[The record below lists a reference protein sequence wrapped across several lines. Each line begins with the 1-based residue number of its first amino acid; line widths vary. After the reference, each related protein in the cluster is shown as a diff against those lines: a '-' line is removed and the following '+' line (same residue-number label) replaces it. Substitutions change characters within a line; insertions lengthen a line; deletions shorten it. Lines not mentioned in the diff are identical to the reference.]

1 MSTCLVVIPTYN
13 ESENISA
20 LLESILNQ
28 PVLFDVLIVD
38 DNSPDGT
45 AQLVKEKQ
53 QKYPSR
59 IHLLEREKKSGLGP
73 AYIAGFKYGLEMNYL
88 YIFEMDADFSHD
100 PDDLVRLYQTCAHDG
115 YDLAI
120 GSRYVSGVNV
130 VNWPMSRVL
139 ISFFASMYIQLITS
153 MPIKD
158 ATAGFKC
165 YHRSVLQTIDLDRIR
180 FIGYAFQIE
189 MKFTAWLYDF
199 KIKEVPIIFANRVKG
214 ESKMSTRI
222 FWEAFT
228 GVIRIKIRSLFRK
241 YNR

>member
-13 ESENISA
+13 ESENISM
-20 LLESILNQ
+20 LLEDILNQ
-28 PVLFDVLIVD
+28 SVLFDVLIVD

-45 AQLVKEKQ
+45 ALLVKEIQ
-53 QKYPSR
+53 HKYPGR
-59 IHLLEREKKSGLGP
+59 VYLLEREKKSGLGP
-73 AYIAGFKYGLEMNYL
+73 AYIAGFKYGLQQNYL

-100 PDDLVRLYQTCAHDG
+100 PDDLSRLYETCANDG

-139 ISFFASMYIQLITS
+139 VSFFASIYIQMITG

-165 YHRSVLQTIDLDRIR
+165 YHRSVLQIIDLDRIR

-199 KIKEVPIIFANRVKG
+199 KIKEVPIIFTNRTKG
-214 ESKMSTRI
+214 VSKMSSRI

-228 GVIRIKIRSLFRK
+228 GVIHMKIRSFFRK

>member
-13 ESENISA
+13 EKENINP
-20 LLESILNQ
+20 LLEDILNQ
-28 PVLFDVLIVD
+28 SVLFDVLIVD

-53 QKYPSR
+53 QKYPGR
-59 IHLLEREKKSGLGP
+59 IHLMEREKKSGLGP
-73 AYIAGFKYGLEMNYL
+73 AYIAGFKYALHANYL
-88 YIFEMDADFSHD
+88 YIFEMDADFSHN
-100 PDDLVRLYQTCAHDG
+100 PNDLVRLYETCAHDG

-139 ISFFASMYIQLITS
+139 ISFFASIYIQMVTS
-153 MPIKD
+153 MPIRD

-189 MKFTAWLYDF
+189 MKFTAWMYDF
-199 KIKEVPIIFANRVKG
+199 KIKEVPIIFTNRTKG

-228 GVIRIKIRSLFRK
+228 GVIYIKIRSFFRK

>member
-13 ESENISA
+13 ESENINT
-20 LLESILNQ
+20 LLEDILNQ
-28 PVLFDVLIVD
+28 SILFDVLIVD

-45 AQLVKEKQ
+45 ALLVKEKQ
-53 QKYPSR
+53 QKYPGR
-59 IHLLEREKKSGLGP
+59 IHLMEREKKSGLGP
-73 AYIAGFKYGLEMNYL
+73 AYIAGFKKALQMNYL
-88 YIFEMDADFSHD
+88 YIFEMDADFSHS
-100 PDDLVRLYQTCAHDG
+100 PSDLVRLYEACAHEG
-115 YDLAI
+115 NELAI

-139 ISFFASMYIQLITS
+139 VSFFASIYIQMVTGMSIR
-153 MPIKD
+153 D

-199 KIKEVPIIFANRVKG
+199 KIKEVPIIFTNRTKG
-214 ESKMSTRI
+214 ESKMSSRI

-228 GVIRIKIRSLFRK
+228 GVIHMKIRSLFRK
-241 YNR
+241 YHR

>member
-13 ESENISA
+13 ESENINS
-20 LLESILNQ
+20 LLEDILNQ
-28 PVLFDVLIVD
+28 SILFDVLIVD

-53 QKYPSR
+53 YKYPDR
-59 IHLLEREKKSGLGP
+59 IHLMEREKKSGLGP
-73 AYIAGFKYGLEMNYL
+73 AYIAGFKRALLMNYL
-88 YIFEMDADFSHD
+88 YIFEMDADFSHN
-100 PDDLVRLYQTCAHDG
+100 PSDLVRLYETCAHEG

-139 ISFFASMYIQLITS
+139 ISFFASIYIQMVTS
-153 MPIKD
+153 MPIRD

-199 KIKEVPIIFANRVKG
+199 KIKEVPIIFTNRTKG
-214 ESKMSTRI
+214 ESKMSPRI

-228 GVIRIKIRSLFRK
+228 GVIHMKIRSFFRK